1 MKSPFKSRVRRHGR
15 EHDETDWLLLDSD
28 VPRVKEGAVKSFL
41 SWICDPNCRP
51 YRYAIAILL
60 ALIQGM
66 LSYITDMPGGIQ
78 TTLIRVMTLD
88 NSHYDMIFSAYSW
101 ADIVMS
107 VVGAV
112 TVNKYFGVR
121 LGLILFLTVVLLGQ
135 LLYAIGGFLNS
146 FWFSL
151 IGRVIIGA
159 GMGTSVSVLV
169 SFQILWFEGK
179 EITFIISLSRSMC
192 RIMAT
197 ISLFTPQVTYDALKT
212 IIPSLFNRLGTTHM
226 VGVLCSVLA
235 IIFASGVVLLD
246 VHGAKVIGR
255 KPPRK
260 KKMNFLHVLSF
271 PASFW
276 IVALLCSLYY
286 SVIVS
291 FTANGPLFFV
301 SKYELS
307 SVLANLANSLSY
319 ASIAAVTPF
328 LALAIDFI
336 GYNLIWGNIG
346 IWMAI
351 ISNVLFMGFGND
363 KFIPFLAATM
373 LSFSFSFFG
382 SAMWVIPGFIVNKYQ
397 ITTAYGVVM
406 SVYALVI
413 SVVGV
418 VAGVIIDRFGYFVLG
433 MFYIVLLFVMS
444 LLTSA
449 LSVSELFAD
458 RRVINISGKRRRKN
472 N

>member
-1 MKSPFKSRVRRHGR
+1 MSLLFSSRKYSEWYGEFDDADTTINELQIR
-15 EHDETDWLLLDSD
+15 
-28 VPRVKEGAVKSFL
+28 KSFL

-51 YRYAIAILL
+51 YRYAISILL
-60 ALIQGM
+60 SLIQGM

-78 TTLIRVMTLD
+78 TTLMRVMTLD
-88 NSHYDMIFSAYSW
+88 NSQYNMIFSAYTW

-151 IGRVIIGA
+151 IGRVVIGA
-159 GMGTSVSVLV
+159 GMGTSVSILN

-179 EITFIISLSRSMC
+179 EITFVLSLPRAMC

-197 ISLFTPQVTYDALKT
+197 LSLFTPQLIYDALKT
-212 IIPSLFNRLGTTHM
+212 IIPSPFNRLGTTHM

-235 IIFASGVVLLD
+235 IMLAFGVVLLD

-255 KPPRK
+255 KPLQK
-260 KKMNFLHVLSF
+260 KKMSILHVLNF

-276 IVALLCSLYY
+276 IVALVICLYY
-286 SVIVS
+286 SVIIT
-291 FTANGPLFFV
+291 FTANGRLFFV

-319 ASIAAVTPF
+319 ASIVIITPF
-328 LALAIDFI
+328 VALAIDFI

-351 ISNVLFMGFGND
+351 ISNVLFIGFGND
-363 KFIPFLAATM
+363 KFIPFLASTVISA
-373 LSFSFSFFG
+373 SFTFFA
-382 SAMWVIPGFIVNKYQ
+382 SAVWVIPGFIVNKYQ
-397 ITTAYGVVM
+397 VTTAYGVLM
-406 SVYALVI
+406 SVYALLIAVI
-413 SVVGV
+413 GV
-418 VAGVIIDRFGYFVLG
+418 VTGVVIDRFGYLVLIIA
-433 MFYIVLLFVMS
+433 YNIALF
-444 LLTSA
+444 
-449 LSVSELFAD
+449 SVSLVFVSLSASELHMD
-458 RRVINISGKRRRKN
+458 RKIINISGKKRRKQHLSTPE
-472 N
+472 

>member
-1 MKSPFKSRVRRHGR
+1 MKSPIFRSRRQHGVN
-15 EHDETDWLLLDSD
+15 DETNWLLLDSD

-88 NSHYDMIFSAYSW
+88 NSQYDMIFSAFTW

-112 TVNKYFGVR
+112 TVNQFFGVR
-121 LGLILFLTVVLLGQ
+121 LGFILFLTVVLLGQ
-135 LLYAIGGFLNS
+135 FLYAIGGFLNS

-159 GMGTSVSVLV
+159 GMGTSTSVLV
-169 SFQILWFEGK
+169 SFQILWFKGK
-179 EITFIISLSRSMC
+179 EITFIMSLSRCMC

-197 ISLFTPQVTYDALKT
+197 LSLFTPQVTYDALKT
-212 IIPSLFNRLGTTHM
+212 IIPSPFNRLGTTHM

-235 IIFASGVVLLD
+235 IMLASGVVLLD

-260 KKMNFLHVLSF
+260 KNMNFLHVLSF

-276 IVALLCSLYY
+276 IVSLLCSLYY

-291 FTANGPLFFV
+291 FTANGPLFYI

-351 ISNVLFMGFGND
+351 ISNVLFIAALNAQ
-363 KFIPFLAATM
+363 FIPFLAATM
-373 LSFSFSFFG
+373 FSFSFSFFG

-397 ITTAYGVVM
+397 ITTAYGVLM

-418 VAGVIIDRFGYFVLG
+418 VAGFIIDHFGYLVLVIA
-433 MFYIVLLFVMS
+433 YIIILYSIS
-444 LLTSA
+444 LLTFA

-458 RRVINISGKRRRKN
+458 KKVINISGKRRRN